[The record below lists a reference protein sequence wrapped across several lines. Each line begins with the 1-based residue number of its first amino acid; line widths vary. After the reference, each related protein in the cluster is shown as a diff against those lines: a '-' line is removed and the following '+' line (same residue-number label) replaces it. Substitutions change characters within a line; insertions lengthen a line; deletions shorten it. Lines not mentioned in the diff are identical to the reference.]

1 MRFPMAAPAR
11 LQLALMLAVIAF
23 ASGCGGSSSEGN
35 GVAAKSPNEIV
46 ASAKTLADA
55 AKSVHVSGT
64 LKSAGTPITINMT
77 LLAGKGGSGQLSQN
91 GLSFQLIQI
100 HGTVYIK
107 GSAAFY
113 QHIAGAAAA
122 NLLQGRWLKAP
133 ASTGGL
139 AALAS
144 LTDLHKLLDATLAS
158 HGTLRKGAVTNVN
171 GQKAIAVT
179 DSSTGGTLYVATTG
193 PPYPV
198 KVSMGG
204 SASGAVTFSQWNQPV
219 TVIAPANAI
228 DVTKLQAGR

>member
-1 MRFPMAAPAR
+1 MRSRMATATRPP
-11 LQLALMLAVIAF
+11 LALALAAIAL
-23 ASGCGGSSSEGN
+23 ASGCGGSSTQGN

-46 ASAKTLADA
+46 AGAKTLADA

-122 NLLQGRWLKAP
+122 QLLQGRWLKAP
-133 ASTGGL
+133 ASSGGL

-144 LTDLHKLLDATLAS
+144 LTDLHTLLDTTLAS
-158 HGTLRKGAVTNVN
+158 HGTLRKGAITSVN
-171 GQKAIAVT
+171 GQKAIAVS

-198 KVSMGG
+198 KVSIGG
-204 SASGAVTFSQWNQPV
+204 SSSGAVTFSQWNEPV

-228 DVTKLQAGR
+228 DVTQLQARH